1 MLNHILSAFR
11 TYMHGDGAVLLP
23 EMQLFL
29 FAIGTLA
36 MDSWASNTSNTSN
49 EKTGANAIFQ
59 QKYWNPALALAGVGF
74 SALTLWMLRA
84 RIMQSGQLAGFHLT
98 LVVDSYFVFFSALLL
113 AATALVILL
122 SIRCD
127 TISPVR
133 QGRYYALLLFACINM
148 MLMVSAVDL
157 LVIFL
162 AAEAASI
169 SAYFLAATPGV
180 SNRTSS
186 AAVRFLFSSALGS
199 ALVAYAFSLLYGLSG
214 ASNIS
219 QVAGA
224 LARRHNVAKVIALS
238 RESGAQGLQMLQ
250 LLQSRLPEAV
260 HWHGFMLEALP
271 IAAFVLVSAGMI
283 LKFAVPPF
291 QAEFNAVN
299 GEADS
304 VIPNPV
310 ILYLSGGYAI
320 AAVALLLRLL
330 FTIFADSQN
339 IWWYIVAAL
348 AIGGISYSLV
358 ASLRE
363 KNLERIVV
371 YLSIAQTG
379 YVLLGVVAANEGA
392 ATAMTYYLFTY
403 LFLVSGV
410 FGVLFVVLGTNTS
423 MGVLKDLTGLRRRS
437 PLTALLLIIFM
448 LSLAGAPPTA
458 GFFGRYFIF
467 RSLWETGHRYIGWFV
482 AVSSL
487 PIAYSYLRI
496 AVYAWRGKES
506 ENQVAAVS
514 LGIPEAVVLGICVF
528 VSLAAGLY
536 SEPFTRMARYA
547 FGQ

>member
-36 MDSWASNTSNTSN
+36 MDSWAANTSSEKPGSN
-49 EKTGANAIFQ
+49 PVFQ
-59 QKYWNPALALAGVGF
+59 QKYWNPAIALAGTAF

-84 RIMQSGQLAGFHLT
+84 RIMQSGDLAGFHLT

-122 SIRCD
+122 SVNCS

-133 QGRYYALLLFACINM
+133 QGRYYALLLFACMSM

-157 LVIFL
+157 VVIFL
-162 AAEAASI
+162 AMEAAAI
-169 SAYFLAATPGV
+169 SAYFLAATPGL
-180 SNRTSS
+180 SNRTPS

-199 ALVAYAFSLLYGLSG
+199 ALVVYGFSLLYGLSG
-214 ASNIS
+214 ATNIS
-219 QVAGA
+219 QVARA
-224 LARRHNVAKVIALS
+224 LGGRHNVAKVIALS
-238 RESGAQGLQMLQ
+238 RQSGPQGLQMLQ

-260 HWHGFMLEALP
+260 HWHASTLEVLP
-271 IAAFVLVSAGMI
+271 IAACVLVIVGML

-291 QAEFNAVN
+291 QDEFNHAN
-299 GEADS
+299 AEADFG
-304 VIPNPV
+304 IPSAV
-310 ILYLSGGYAI
+310 ILYLSGAFGI
-320 AAVALLLRLL
+320 AAVALLLRSL
-330 FTIFADSQN
+330 FTIFADLQN
-339 IWWYIVAAL
+339 IWRYIVAAL
-348 AIGGISYSLV
+348 AIGGISYSVL
-358 ASLRE
+358 ASLRQT
-363 KNLERIVV
+363 NLKRIVV
-371 YLSIAQTG
+371 YSSMAQMG

-403 LFLVSGV
+403 LFMVTGV
-410 FGVLFVVLGTNTS
+410 FGVLIAVRAKNTS
-423 MGVLKDLTGLRRRS
+423 AGVLNDLSGLRQRS
-437 PLTALLLIIFM
+437 AVAALLLIIFV

-458 GFFGRYFIF
+458 GFLGRYFIF
-467 RSLWETGHRYIGWFV
+467 RSLWETGHRYIAWFV

-487 PIAYSYLRI
+487 PLACSYLRI
-496 AVYAWRGKES
+496 AVYAWRGNKSEPES
-506 ENQVAAVS
+506 TPVAF
-514 LGIPEAVVLGICVF
+514 GISEAIVLGICVF

>member
-36 MDSWASNTSNTSN
+36 MDSWAANTSS
-49 EKTGANAIFQ
+49 EKSGTNPEFR
-59 QKYWNPALALAGVGF
+59 QKHWNPALALIGIAF
-74 SALTLWMLRA
+74 SAFTLWMLRA
-84 RIMQSGQLAGFHLT
+84 RILQSGELAGFHLT
-98 LVVDSYFVFFSALLL
+98 LVVDSYFMFFSALLL

-122 SIRCD
+122 SVNCA
-127 TISPVR
+127 TMPVVR
-133 QGRYYALLLFACINM
+133 QGRYYALFLFACMSM

-162 AAEAASI
+162 AMEAAAI
-169 SAYFLAATPGV
+169 SAHFLAATPGL
-180 SNRTSS
+180 SNRTPS
-186 AAVRFLFSSALGS
+186 AAVRFLLSSALGS

-214 ASNIS
+214 ATNIS

-238 RESGAQGLQMLQ
+238 HESGLQGLQMLQ

-260 HWHGFMLEALP
+260 HWHAFTLEALP
-271 IAAFVLVSAGMI
+271 IAAFMLVSIGMI
-283 LKFAVPPF
+283 LKFAVPAF
-291 QAEFNAVN
+291 QPQFNRAN
-299 GEADS
+299 TETDFG
-304 VIPNPV
+304 IPSTV
-310 ILYLSGGYAI
+310 ILYLSGTFAI

-339 IWWYIVAAL
+339 TWWYIIAGL
-348 AIGGISYSLV
+348 AIAGISYGVL
-358 ASLRE
+358 ASLRQT
-363 KNLERIVV
+363 NLQRIIV
-371 YLSIAQTG
+371 YLAIAQMS

-403 LFLVSGV
+403 MFIVTGM
-410 FGVLFVVLGTNTS
+410 FGVLIAVRGENMS
-423 MGVLKDLTGLRRRS
+423 AGVLNDLSGLRQRS
-437 PLTALLLIIFM
+437 PVTALLLIVFV

-467 RSLWETGHRYIGWFV
+467 HSLLETGHRYIAWFV
-482 AVSSL
+482 ALSSL
-487 PIAYSYLRI
+487 PLAYSYLRI
-496 AVYAWRGKES
+496 AVYAWRGNKSGSES
-506 ENQVAAVS
+506 TAVVF
-514 LGIPEAVVLGICVF
+514 GVPEAIVLGICVF
-528 VSLAAGLY
+528 VPPAAGLY